1 LRVFQ
6 RSRQFFASFD
16 SKLQVPMK
24 KLTFL
29 TLFILSS
36 SAWAQSVPAPAT
48 KRPNIVFIM
57 SDDHAYQAISAY
69 SNRLIETPNID
80 RIAKMGMLFTNATVT
95 NSICAPSRAT
105 ILTGKHSHLNGKIDN
120 DFPFDTTNVTFP
132 QLFQEAGYQTAMFGK
147 LHFGNAPKGFDQY
160 KILPGQG
167 SYYNPDFITK
177 NEGTIRVEGYVTD
190 IITDMTLDW
199 LEEERNPTDPFLLF
213 YLHKAPHRE
222 WLPAERHL
230 EEFTQRT
237 FPEPATLFDDY
248 SGRGRAAKEAEMNL
262 LKHMNW
268 SGDSKIYPSVMRE
281 LGIPGTSN
289 WDTLAFSREVGRL
302 TPAQLAN
309 WTRSYDQV
317 NAALKESYPSMDDK
331 EKMQW
336 RYQRYMQ
343 DYLGTIRAV
352 DENVGRVL
360 DYLEAN
366 NLMDNTLIVY
376 TSDQGFYL
384 GEHGWYDKRFVYD
397 ESFKT
402 PLLVAWPG
410 KIAPKSTSSTM
421 VQNLDYAQTFL
432 EAAGIP
438 APADMQGE
446 SLLPLLTG
454 NSESWTRDA
463 VYYHYYEYP
472 AVHMVKRH
480 YAIVTEQY
488 KLVHYYYDV
497 DEWELIDRI
506 KDPQE
511 LRNVY
516 DDPAYAPVVTE
527 LHRKL
532 EALRK
537 QYGDS
542 AEISQGYLDAYLDR
556 LEKNPAFGSN
566 IEVTK
571 KLLEERKK
579 SRQD

>member
-1 LRVFQ
+1 
-6 RSRQFFASFD
+6 
-16 SKLQVPMK
+16 MK
-24 KLTFL
+24 ILPFL
-29 TLFILSS
+29 TLILFILSS
-36 SAWAQSVPAPAT
+36 TAWAQSNQAPTT

-80 RIAKMGMLFTNATVT
+80 RIAKMGMRFTNATVT

-199 LEEERNPTDPFLLF
+199 LKEERNPSDPFLLF

-248 SGRGRAAKEAEMNL
+248 SGRGSAAKEAEMNL

-302 TPAQLAN
+302 TPGQLTN
-309 WTRSYDQV
+309 WTRSYDRV
-317 NAALKESYPSMDDK
+317 NAALKDSFPSMDDK

-384 GEHGWYDKRFVYD
+384 GEHGWFDKRFVYD

-480 YAIVTEQY
+480 YAVVTEQY

-506 KDPQE
+506 QDPQE

-516 DDPAYAPVVTE
+516 DDPAYAPVVAE

-532 EALRK
+532 EELRK

-542 AEISQGYLDAYLDR
+542 AEISQGYLDTYLDR
-556 LEKNPAFGSN
+556 LEKNPAYGTN
-566 IEVTK
+566 EEVTK
-571 KLLEERKK
+571 RLLEERKK
-579 SRQD
+579 SKKEQ

>member
-1 LRVFQ
+1 
-6 RSRQFFASFD
+6 
-16 SKLQVPMK
+16 MK
-24 KLTFL
+24 ILSFL
-29 TLFILSS
+29 TLLLLSS
-36 SAWAQSVPAPAT
+36 SAWAQSTQAPTT

-132 QLFQEAGYQTAMFGK
+132 QLFQDAGYQTAMFGK
-147 LHFGNAPKGFDQY
+147 LHFGNAPKGFDQF

-177 NEGTIRVEGYVTD
+177 NEGNIRVEGYVTD

-199 LEEERNPTDPFLLF
+199 LQEERNPDEPFLLF

-268 SGDSKIYPSVMRE
+268 SGDSKIYPSVMRQ
-281 LGIPGTSN
+281 LGIPQTSA
-289 WDTLAFSREVGRL
+289 WDTMAFSREVGRL

-317 NAALKESYPSMDDK
+317 NAALKESFPGMDDK

-384 GEHGWYDKRFVYD
+384 GEHGWFDKRFVYD

-410 KIAPKSTSSTM
+410 KIAPKSTSTTM

-454 NSESWTRDA
+454 HPEEWTREA

-480 YAIVTEQY
+480 YAVVTEQY
-488 KLVHYYYDV
+488 KLVHYYYDT

-516 DDPAYAPVVTE
+516 DNPTYAPVVAE

-532 EALRK
+532 EELRK

-542 AEISQGYLDAYLDR
+542 AEISQGYLDTYLDR
-556 LEKNPAFGSN
+556 LEKNAAYGSN
-566 IEVTK
+566 VEVTK

-579 SRQD
+579 SKKD